1 MYEPSE
7 QAANTQENIWL
18 AIGLTLKPCFDP
30 QRLASAFGEMPD
42 QPSLD
47 AARAFFA
54 ECGQALR
61 AVRLEAPGHT
71 ACVALWLPQPLEER
85 IGAAWSELPSRA
97 LLLHATAHL
106 CVEDALAQ
114 CVPAVA
120 SHGCAP
126 VPPSHAGRERV
137 LAEQGL
143 PCPQGVMARRY
154 AVLCFTAEQLCCAL
168 CACAAE
174 CPRRKANVETSNNK
188 G

>member
-1 MYEPSE
+1 MDVPLV
-7 QAANTQENIWL
+7 QAVNTQENLWRAL
-18 AIGLTLKPCFDP
+18 VLTLKPCFDP
-30 QRLASAFGEMPD
+30 QHLASAYGEMPD
-42 QPSLD
+42 PQSLD

-71 ACVALWLPQPLEER
+71 PCVALWLPQPLEER
-85 IGAAWSELPSRA
+85 IDAAWSDLPSRA
-97 LLLHATAHL
+97 LLLHATALL

-126 VPPSHAGRERV
+126 VPPSHAGRDLV

-143 PCPQGVMARRY
+143 PCPQGVLGRRY
-154 AVLCFTAEQLCCAL
+154 AVLCYATEQLCCAL